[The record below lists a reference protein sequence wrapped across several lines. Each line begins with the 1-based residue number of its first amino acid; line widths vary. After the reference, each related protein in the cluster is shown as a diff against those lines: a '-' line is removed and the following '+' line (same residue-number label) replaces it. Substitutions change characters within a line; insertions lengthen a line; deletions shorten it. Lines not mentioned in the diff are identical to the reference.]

1 MKLNDFLLLANNMV
15 IPRDVI
21 PRDNWNNDTTKVEHT
36 GLPNENLCQLDET
49 VFVSI
54 VRTESY

>member
-15 IPRDVI
+15 IPRDI
-21 PRDNWNNDTTKVEHT
+21 IHRDTWNNDTTKVEHT
-36 GLPNENLCQLDET
+36 SLPNENLCQLDET